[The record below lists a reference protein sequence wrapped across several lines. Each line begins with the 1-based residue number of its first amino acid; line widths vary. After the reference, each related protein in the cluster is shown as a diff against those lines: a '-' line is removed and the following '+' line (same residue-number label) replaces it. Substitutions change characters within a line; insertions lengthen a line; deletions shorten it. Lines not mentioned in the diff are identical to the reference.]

1 MNIEVWFGF
10 TIFFVIVIALSITA
24 IFDYVFKETNIKE
37 VKVMEVKQTVGQ
49 VIEAL
54 ISIKDDNKDN
64 LSNYDINAINNACNI
79 LDHNF
84 NSMILAEKAIEGE
97 GKND

>member
-10 TIFFVIVIALSITA
+10 TIFFVIVIALSITV
-24 IFDYVFKETNIKE
+24 IFDFFFKEKNIKE

-54 ISIKDDNKDN
+54 IAIKDDNRDN

-84 NSMILAEKAIEGE
+84 NSMTLAEKAIEGE
-97 GKND
+97 GKK

>member
-1 MNIEVWFGF
+1 MKIEIWFGF
-10 TIFFVIVIALSITA
+10 TIFFVIVIALSITV
-24 IFDYVFKETNIKE
+24 IFDFFFKEKNIK
-37 VKVMEVKQTVGQ
+37 VKSMEVKQTVGQ

-54 ISIKDDNKDN
+54 ISIKDDNRDN

-84 NSMILAEKAIEGE
+84 NSMTLAEKAIEGE